1 MASHMKI
8 APATWRLA
16 DNLVSGY
23 AYLGFAALV
32 MLFLVPVYVQV
43 LGATLWG
50 VVAWCLTVQGVLFG
64 LDAALGPLL
73 LRDVARAGH
82 DDRVQA
88 SYARFLRLYGAVALV
103 VFVLGQC
110 VLVVLDIAQTASPT
124 LLWALRLA
132 LLQFLFQFANNAAIG
147 VWHGLQQQRRA
158 NLRLAGFAM
167 LKHALALW
175 LVIGWSPTP
184 AAYFLPFA
192 GVSLLEFV
200 LNRRRV
206 LRERIVPSATPGA
219 TGDETRGIAGYA
231 VAAGIGL
238 LSFNIDRVFLSF
250 RLPAAEY
257 GVYFLLASLLFAV
270 LHLQTPLGRVFLPQM
285 ATTASPRAV
294 ARAMLRIALPLLV
307 LPCLALA
314 AMPELVLRLWLHD
327 AAIAAAGAP
336 ALRVMLIAVA
346 MIVLFAP
353 TATLLIRQQRWRTIA
368 AINLAMLLAQCLVLV
383 LLTPHLGL
391 QAGAWAWLAAASV
404 QLACAWPLWRN
415 ARLP

>member
-1 MASHMKI
+1 MKI

-43 LGATLWG
+43 LGATPWG

-82 DDRVQA
+82 GDRVQA

-103 VFVLGQC
+103 VFVSGQA
-110 VLVVLDIAQTASPT
+110 VLVVLDIAQAASPA

-158 NLRLAGFAM
+158 NLRLAGFAV

-206 LRERIVPSATPGA
+206 LRERIVPSTAPGA
-219 TGDETRGIAGYA
+219 TGDETRGIGGYA

-238 LSFNIDRVFLSF
+238 LSFNIDRIFLSF

-257 GVYFLLASLLFAV
+257 GVYFLLASLLLAV
-270 LHLQTPLGRVFLPQM
+270 LHLQAPLGRVFLPRM
-285 ATTASPRAV
+285 ATAESPRAV

-314 AMPELVLRLWLHD
+314 AVPELVLRLWLHD
-327 AAIAAAGAP
+327 AAIAATGAP
-336 ALRVMLIAVA
+336 TLRVMLIAVA

-353 TATLLIRQQRWRTIA
+353 TATLLIRQQRWRAIA

-383 LLTPHLGL
+383 LLTPRLGL

-404 QLACAWPLWRN
+404 QLACAWPLWRS